1 MWCLDVKVRLTI
13 IALFNHLAHLK
24 YLFSRIWCGYLLCD
38 LLSLTNDYLWRR
50 RSSCLLGAS
59 AGGERGGQHQGRAP
73 GASAGSERWGEVRWA
88 AAQSARAGGGGAPS
102 VVARGARKG
111 INRAMGSGAG

>member
-1 MWCLDVKVRLTI
+1 MERERDLVGW
-13 IALFNHLAHLK
+13 ALAAAQ
-24 YLFSRIWCGYLLCD
+24 LL
-38 LLSLTNDYLWRR
+38 L
-50 RSSCLLGAS
+50 
-59 AGGERGGQHQGRAP
+59 AGGERRGRARGRAP
-73 GASAGSERWGEVRWA
+73 GASTGGERRERARGASAGGEVRWA

>member
-1 MWCLDVKVRLTI
+1 MIVGEPEVGRWS
-13 IALFNHLAHLK
+13 A
-24 YLFSRIWCGYLLCD
+24 SEIWSAG
-38 LLSLTNDYLWRR
+38 LWRR

-59 AGGERGGQHQGRAP
+59 AGGQRRGPAP
-73 GASAGSERWGEVRWA
+73 GASAGASAGGERGGERRERARGASAGGEVRWA

-111 INRAMGSGAG
+111 IKGSGAFLRCGPHQK

>member
-1 MWCLDVKVRLTI
+1 VVVGEPDVGRWS
-13 IALFNHLAHLK
+13 A
-24 YLFSRIWCGYLLCD
+24 SEIWSAG
-38 LLSLTNDYLWRR
+38 LWRR

-59 AGGERGGQHQGRAP
+59 AGGQCGGERRGPAP
-73 GASAGSERWGEVRWA
+73 GASAGGEVRWA